1 MVRAHPTVPQ
11 NVRKNAKKMNKEK
24 QIKATLPSGF
34 KDRSGDELALKKKLL
49 DIIEKNFIRF
59 GFSQLETSPMELSSV
74 IGNSLAEDDENP
86 MADIFTFDDSGADI
100 SLRYDLSQG
109 CIRYYSQNYLE
120 LPNPYKRYQ
129 MGIVYRREKPGNGRF
144 KSFGQ
149 CDVDIIGK
157 FDIKQANAELCN
169 VIASTFIECGLK
181 KSEFVINVS
190 NRKIVQGLMNELK
203 IVDEK
208 QKQKVLRAIDKL
220 DKEGFGFQGVNELL
234 RTERR
239 DSSGAI
245 TKGAN
250 LSDEQAS
257 KIIDFLKVKDLSE
270 LKKNMM
276 NPLSQEGIR
285 ELEDLFEVLKYS
297 KYADLVKF
305 DSSRI
310 RGLDIY
316 SGWIL
321 ETNLK
326 FDVKN
331 PKGKVIAP
339 GSPCSGGEYLVT
351 KFKGDPFL
359 GTGISIGID
368 RLVFCLMQ
376 KKGIDSK
383 ELKPALVCIMDPK
396 FLEKYYEI
404 LNTLRDNDINSEIFL
419 ESNKKISKQLD
430 YASRRGLSVAI
441 ICGENEFKD
450 NTVTLK
456 NLQGIKGENQITI
469 PRENLINEIKKYI

>member
-1 MVRAHPTVPQ
+1 
-11 NVRKNAKKMNKEK
+11 MNKEK

-49 DIIEKNFIRF
+49 DIIEKNFIKF
-59 GFSQLETSPMELSSV
+59 GFSPLETSPMELSSV
-74 IGNSLAEDDENP
+74 IGNSLAEDDDNP
-86 MADIFTFDDSGADI
+86 MADIFTFDDSGTDI

-129 MGIVYRREKPGNGRF
+129 VGEIVYRREKPGNGRF

-157 FDIKQANAELCN
+157 FDVKQANAELCN
-169 VIASTFIECGLK
+169 IIASTFIECGLK
-181 KSEFVINVS
+181 KSEFVINIS
-190 NRKIVQGLMNELK
+190 NRKIVQGLMDELK
-203 IVDEK
+203 IIDEK

-220 DKEGFGFQGVNELL
+220 DKEGFGFKGVEELL
-234 RTERR
+234 KTERK

-245 TKGAN
+245 TRGAN

-257 KIIDFLKVKDLSE
+257 KIINFLKVKDLSE
-270 LKKNMM
+270 LKKNI
-276 NPLSQEGIR
+276 NNSLTQEGIK
-285 ELEDLFEVLKYS
+285 ELEELFEVLKYS
-297 KYADLVKF
+297 EYADQVKF
-305 DSSRI
+305 DPSRI

-316 SGWIL
+316 SGWIV

-326 FDVKN
+326 FEIKN
-331 PKGKVIAP
+331 PKGKVIDP
-339 GSPCSGGEYLVT
+339 GSCCSGGEYLVT

-376 KKGIDSK
+376 KEGIEAK
-383 ELKPALVCIMDPK
+383 EQKPALVCIMEPK
-396 FLEKYYEI
+396 YIDKYYEI
-404 LNTLRDNDINSEIFL
+404 LNTLRKNNINSEIFL
-419 ESNKKISKQLD
+419 DSKKKLSKQLD
-430 YASRRGLSVAI
+430 YANRRGLSVAI
-441 ICGENEFKD
+441 ICGENEFNN
-450 NTVTLK
+450 NTVTIK
-456 NLQGIKGENQITI
+456 NLKGVKGENNQTI
-469 PRENLINEIKKYI
+469 PKANLIDEVKKLI

>member
-1 MVRAHPTVPQ
+1 
-11 NVRKNAKKMNKEK
+11 MNKDK

-34 KDRSGDELALKKKLL
+34 KDRSGNELALKKKLL
-49 DIIEKNFIRF
+49 DIIEKNFIKF
-59 GFSQLETSPMELSSV
+59 GFSPLETTPMELSSI

-86 MADIFTFDDSGADI
+86 MADIFTFDDSGIDI

-109 CIRYYSQNYLE
+109 CIRYYSQNYLS

-129 MGIVYRREKPGNGRF
+129 IDTVYRREKPGNGRY

-157 FDIKQANAELCN
+157 FDLKQANAELCN
-169 VIASTFIECGLK
+169 VISSTFVDCGLD
-181 KSEFVINVS
+181 KSDFVINVS
-190 NRKIVQGLMNELK
+190 NRKIVQGLMDDLK
-203 IVDEK
+203 IKDQK

-220 DKEGFGFQGVNELL
+220 DKEGFGFKGVEELL
-234 RTERR
+234 KRERK

-245 TKGAN
+245 TKGAD

-257 KIIDFLKVKDLSE
+257 KIIEFLKVKDLKE
-270 LKKNMM
+270 LKKNIN
-276 NPLSQEGIR
+276 NPLTQEGIK
-285 ELEDLFEVLKYS
+285 ELEELFEVLKYTEYS
-297 KYADLVKF
+297 DQVKF

-316 SGWIL
+316 SGWIV

-331 PKGKVIAP
+331 AKGKIIDP

-368 RLVFCLMQ
+368 RLVFCLSQ
-376 KKGIDSK
+376 KKEI
-383 ELKPALVCIMDPK
+383 EAEEQKPVLICVMDPK
-396 FLEKYYEI
+396 YLDKYYEI
-404 LNTLRDNDINSEIFL
+404 LNTLRKNNISSEIFL
-419 ESNKKISKQLD
+419 ESKKKLTKQLE
-430 YASRRGLSVAI
+430 YCNRRGLSVAI
-441 ICGENEFKD
+441 ICGENEFNE
-450 NTVTLK
+450 NTVTIK
-456 NLQGIKGENQITI
+456 NLKGVKGENNQTI
-469 PRENLINEIKKYI
+469 PKEKLIDEIRKLI

>member
-1 MVRAHPTVPQ
+1 
-11 NVRKNAKKMNKEK
+11 MNKDK
-24 QIKATLPSGF
+24 QIKATLPGGF

-49 DIIEKNFIRF
+49 DIIEKNFVKF
-59 GFSQLETSPMELSSV
+59 GFSPLETSPMELSSV
-74 IGNSLAEDDENP
+74 IGNSLAEDDDNP
-86 MADIFTFDDSGADI
+86 MADIFTFDDSGTDI

-129 MGIVYRREKPGNGRF
+129 VGETVYRREKPGNGRF

-157 FDIKQANAELCN
+157 FDVKQANAELCN
-169 VIASTFIECGLK
+169 IIASTFIECGLK
-181 KSEFVINVS
+181 KNEFVINIS
-190 NRKIVQGLMNELK
+190 NRKIVQGLMDELK

-220 DKEGFGFQGVNELL
+220 DKEGFGFKGVEELL
-234 RTERR
+234 KTERK

-245 TKGAN
+245 TRGAN

-257 KIIDFLKVKDLSE
+257 KIINFLKVKDLSE
-270 LKKNMM
+270 LKKNI
-276 NPLSQEGIR
+276 NNSLTQEGIK
-285 ELEDLFEVLKYS
+285 ELEELFEVLKYS
-297 KYADLVKF
+297 EYADQVKF
-305 DSSRI
+305 DPSRI

-316 SGWIL
+316 SGWIV

-326 FDVKN
+326 FEIKN
-331 PKGKVIAP
+331 PKGKVIDP
-339 GSPCSGGEYLVT
+339 GSCCSGGEYLVT

-376 KKGIDSK
+376 KEGIEAK
-383 ELKPALVCIMDPK
+383 EQKPALVCIMEPK
-396 FLEKYYEI
+396 YIDKYYEI
-404 LNTLRDNDINSEIFL
+404 LNTLRKNNINSEIFL
-419 ESNKKISKQLD
+419 DSKKKLSKQLD
-430 YASRRGLSVAI
+430 YANRRGLSVAI
-441 ICGENEFKD
+441 ICGENEFND
-450 NTVTLK
+450 NTVTIK
-456 NLQGIKGENQITI
+456 NLKGVKGQNNQTI
-469 PRENLINEIKKYI
+469 PKANLVDEVKKLI

>member
-1 MVRAHPTVPQ
+1 
-11 NVRKNAKKMNKEK
+11 MNKDK

-34 KDRSGDELALKKKLL
+34 KDRSGNELALKKKLL
-49 DIIEKNFIRF
+49 DIIEKNFIKF
-59 GFSQLETSPMELSSV
+59 GFSPLETTPMELSSI

-86 MADIFTFDDSGADI
+86 MADIFTFDDSGIDI

-109 CIRYYSQNYLE
+109 CIRYYSQNYLS

-129 MGIVYRREKPGNGRF
+129 IDTVYRREKPGNGRY

-157 FDIKQANAELCN
+157 FDLKQANAELCN
-169 VIASTFIECGLK
+169 VISSTFIDCGLD
-181 KSEFVINVS
+181 KSDFVINVS
-190 NRKIVQGLMNELK
+190 NRKIVQGLMDDLK
-203 IVDEK
+203 IKDQK

-220 DKEGFGFQGVNELL
+220 DKEGFGFKGVEELL
-234 RTERR
+234 KRERK

-245 TKGAN
+245 TKGAD

-257 KIIDFLKVKDLSE
+257 KIIEFLKVKDLKD
-270 LKKNMM
+270 LKKNIN
-276 NPLSQEGIR
+276 NPLTQEGIK
-285 ELEDLFEVLKYS
+285 ELEELFEVLKYTEYS
-297 KYADLVKF
+297 DQVKF

-316 SGWIL
+316 SGWIV

-331 PKGKVIAP
+331 AKGKIIDP

-368 RLVFCLMQ
+368 RLVFCLSQ
-376 KKGIDSK
+376 KKEI
-383 ELKPALVCIMDPK
+383 EAEEQKPVLICVMDPK
-396 FLEKYYEI
+396 YLDKYYEI
-404 LNTLRDNDINSEIFL
+404 LNTLRKNNISSEIFL
-419 ESNKKISKQLD
+419 ESKKKLTKQLE
-430 YASRRGLSVAI
+430 YCNRRGLSVAI
-441 ICGENEFKD
+441 ICGENEFNE
-450 NTVTLK
+450 NTVTIK
-456 NLQGIKGENQITI
+456 NLKGVKGENNQTI
-469 PRENLINEIKKYI
+469 PKEKLIDEIRKLI

>member
-1 MVRAHPTVPQ
+1 
-11 NVRKNAKKMNKEK
+11 MNKDK

-34 KDRSGDELALKKKLL
+34 KDRSGNELALKKKLL
-49 DIIEKNFIRF
+49 DIIEKNFIKF
-59 GFSQLETSPMELSSV
+59 GFSPLETTPMELSSI

-86 MADIFTFDDSGADI
+86 MADIFTFDDSGIDI

-109 CIRYYSQNYLE
+109 CIRYYSQNYLS

-129 MGIVYRREKPGNGRF
+129 IDTVYRREKPGNGRY

-157 FDIKQANAELCN
+157 FDLKQANAELCN
-169 VIASTFIECGLK
+169 IISSTFIDCGLD
-181 KSEFVINVS
+181 KSDFVINVS
-190 NRKIVQGLMNELK
+190 NRKIVQGLMDDLK
-203 IVDEK
+203 IKDQK

-220 DKEGFGFQGVNELL
+220 DKEGFGFKGVEELL
-234 RTERR
+234 KRERK

-245 TKGAN
+245 TKGAD

-257 KIIDFLKVKDLSE
+257 KIIEFLKVKDLKE
-270 LKKNMM
+270 LKKNIN
-276 NPLSQEGIR
+276 NPLTQEGIK
-285 ELEDLFEVLKYS
+285 ELEELFEVLKYTEYS
-297 KYADLVKF
+297 DQVKF

-316 SGWIL
+316 SGWIV

-331 PKGKVIAP
+331 AKGKIIDP

-368 RLVFCLMQ
+368 RLVFCLSQ
-376 KKGIDSK
+376 KKEI
-383 ELKPALVCIMDPK
+383 EAEEQKPVLICVMDPK
-396 FLEKYYEI
+396 YLDKYYEI
-404 LNTLRDNDINSEIFL
+404 LNTLRKNNISSEIFL
-419 ESNKKISKQLD
+419 ESKKKLTKQLE
-430 YASRRGLSVAI
+430 YCNRRGLSVAI
-441 ICGENEFKD
+441 ICGENEFNE
-450 NTVTLK
+450 NTVTIK
-456 NLQGIKGENQITI
+456 NLKGVKGENNQTI
-469 PRENLINEIKKYI
+469 PKEKLIDEIRKLI